1 MKNIPGI
8 ESSAL
13 VVVDLQTKLTGVMD
27 RYPAVQERARIM
39 LQGAAALGLDV
50 FATELYPWG
59 LGRTVP
65 EFG

>member
-27 RYPAVQERARIM
+27 RYPAVQERAV
-39 LQGAAALGLDV
+39 LFGSSADLPLGCGNEV
-50 FATELYPWG
+50 IHEQQKRP
-59 LGRTVP
+59 
-65 EFG
+65 